1 MKNATLRQLKTFVTV
16 ARRLSFSR
24 AAEEL
29 HLTQPAISEQIK
41 QLESH
46 VGLPLFEKLGKK
58 IFLTS
63 AGEEMLNYSHEII
76 HQFRL
81 AEEAM
86 ERLRESAS
94 LSLKVGVI
102 TAGGYLFPHLLANF
116 MQRHSGVQLDV
127 AVQNREELLQRLDD
141 NTTDVVVMIGVPRN
155 PAIVSESFAPHPFVI
170 VAAPD
175 HPLAG
180 KRDIPLSALVDERF
194 LVREK
199 GSDTWLSMKENFVN
213 RFGKL
218 HAPIEIKSTEAIK
231 QAVMAGL
238 GVSFLSAHTIGF
250 EVQAGLLT
258 VLDVEGFP
266 IVDNWQVVHRAD
278 KQLAPA
284 AFAFKQFLL
293 DEGAGHLA
301 RLSNIDQWLSTK
313 TPIGERITG
322 TASAP
327 RRNLATH

>member
-1 MKNATLRQLKTFVTV
+1 
-16 ARRLSFSR
+16 
-24 AAEEL
+24 
-29 HLTQPAISEQIK
+29 
-41 QLESH
+41 
-46 VGLPLFEKLGKK
+46 
-58 IFLTS
+58 
-63 AGEEMLNYSHEII
+63 
-76 HQFRL
+76 
-81 AEEAM
+81 
-86 ERLRESAS
+86 
-94 LSLKVGVI
+94 
-102 TAGGYLFPHLLANF
+102 
-116 MQRHSGVQLDV
+116 MQRHIGVQLDV

-141 NTTDVVVMIGVPRN
+141 NTTDIVVMIGVPRN

-194 LVREK
+194 IVREK

-218 HAPIEIKSTEAIK
+218 HAPLEIKSTEAIK

-250 EVQAGLLT
+250 EIQAGLLT

-266 IVDNWQVVHRAD
+266 VVDNWQVVHRAD

-284 AFAFKQFLL
+284 ALAFKQFLL

-301 RLSNIDQWLSTK
+301 RLSNIEQWLDTK
-313 TPIGERITG
+313 TPRRERITG
-322 TASAP
+322 TTGTAQ
-327 RRNLATH
+327 RTLATH